1 MYDINRLQNLKD
13 KIESM
18 DKCHQIE
25 ILKLLIQSSVI
36 YSENNNGIFINLSDL
51 SDDILYKLEK
61 YIEFVSE
68 QDNKL
73 LNIEK
78 EKDNI
83 KNEFFKSGTR
93 QNIKLK
99 RNKETTHIPIDE

>member
-1 MYDINRLQNLKD
+1 MYDINKLQNLKN

-25 ILKLLIQSSVI
+25 ILKLLIQCSVI

-51 SDDILYKLEK
+51 SGDILHKLEK
-61 YIEFVSE
+61 YIEFIGE

-73 LNIEK
+73 LDIEK

-99 RNKETTHIPIDE
+99 RNKETADIPIDE